1 MKLFVLINAIIEIL
15 AGVILFFAPTIVP
28 EYANASGDT
37 LTFLNM
43 YGAAALAMG
52 LIALLI
58 WKNYESVELQD
69 LFVKAFSLFHA
80 LPCTLIFI
88 FEMSGIPFCRFD
100 DGGSSCPVLQDL
112 IVLIRFHHFFRL
124 APAGRW
130 VETTLPILR
139 CVAGVKTL

>member
-80 LPCTLIFI
+80 GVAIANFKGYTSGLEHNLGPAILHGALALIALYFL
-88 FEMSGIPFCRFD
+88 FSKKR
-100 DGGSSCPVLQDL
+100 
-112 IVLIRFHHFFRL
+112 
-124 APAGRW
+124 
-130 VETTLPILR
+130 
-139 CVAGVKTL
+139 